1 MALLKVKEEFE
12 ELTKNAA
19 AETAELQSRIAD
31 LEEDLSAAKAN
42 TESNQAGVALEH
54 KKALDKI
61 TADYEDK
68 LKKAEKKLEK
78 LQKQVDDLMGKS
90 GGQDEEIKELQ
101 GELAAAKKENT
112 AL

>member
-31 LEEDLSAAKAN
+31 LEEDLSAANAN
-42 TESNQAGVALEH
+42 TQSNTAGVALEH

-68 LKKAEKKLEK
+68 LKKSEKKLEK

-90 GGQDEEIKELQ
+90 GGQDEEIKEL
-101 GELAAAKKENT
+101 
-112 AL
+112 